1 MAGIFVRVSA
11 HISIQER
18 WRERERERERE
29 NGKVGSHNP
38 VSRACPQLHTLGS
51 TS

>member
-29 NGKVGSHNP
+29 RMARWGPIILFQEHAPNYIH
-38 VSRACPQLHTLGS
+38 
-51 TS
+51 